1 VDIVVDNLVKN
12 YFLNGQTIE
21 VLKGLSFSIK
31 QGEFISLTGP
41 SGIGK
46 STLLHILGTLDSP
59 SSGSLIF
66 SGEDVFARGQSYIA
80 RFRNEN
86 IGFVFQFHH
95 LLPEFSALENVM
107 LPLLVR
113 RSETSRTKKIAE
125 EMLDDVG
132 LSHRV
137 HHKPGELSGGEQQR
151 VALARSLVNRPR
163 LLLADEPTGNL
174 DEKTG
179 TGVFDLMQRVN
190 KNLGVS
196 VLLVTHNEKLAARA
210 TRKMVLSPS
219 GII

>member
-1 VDIVVDNLVKN
+1 MDIAVDNLVKN

-21 VLKGLSFSIK
+21 VLKGISFSLE
-31 QGEFISLTGP
+31 QGDFVSLTGP

-46 STLLHILGTLDSP
+46 STLLHVLGTLDTP
-59 SSGSLIF
+59 SEGSLIF
-66 SGEDVFARGQSYIA
+66 SGENVFGRDQSYIS
-80 RFRNEN
+80 RFRNQN

-95 LLPEFSALENVM
+95 LLPEFSAVENVM
-107 LPLLVR
+107 LPLLVG
-113 RSETSRTKKIAE
+113 RSERKTAQRVAK
-125 EMLDDVG
+125 EMLGEVG
-132 LSHRV
+132 LTHRL

-179 TGVFDLMQRVN
+179 IGVFDLMQRVN
-190 KNLGVS
+190 KNLGVT

-210 TRKMVLSPS
+210 TKRMVLGPE